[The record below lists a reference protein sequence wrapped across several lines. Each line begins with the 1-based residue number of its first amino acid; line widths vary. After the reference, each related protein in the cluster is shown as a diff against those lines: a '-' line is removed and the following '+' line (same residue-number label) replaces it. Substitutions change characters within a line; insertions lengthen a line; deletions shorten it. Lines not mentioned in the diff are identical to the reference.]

1 MTDVQGINIK
11 ALVLV
16 QVTKRKKDKK
26 DATVVEA
33 FRHKYIKVNFDD
45 EEDNNVL
52 ELRWN
57 GELYEGSFMC
67 MGITCDYDVERNFTA
82 KKTVVSSGSASAREN
97 VIVKRK
103 KSGRPVSMQN

>member
-16 QVTKRKKDKK
+16 QVSKRKKEKK
-26 DATVVEA
+26 SCNVVEA

-57 GELYEGSFMC
+57 GDLYEGAFMC
-67 MGITCDYDVERNFTA
+67 MGMTCDYDVERNFTA
-82 KKTVVSSGSASAREN
+82 NKTVVSSGSAREN
-97 VIVKRK
+97 VVGKRK